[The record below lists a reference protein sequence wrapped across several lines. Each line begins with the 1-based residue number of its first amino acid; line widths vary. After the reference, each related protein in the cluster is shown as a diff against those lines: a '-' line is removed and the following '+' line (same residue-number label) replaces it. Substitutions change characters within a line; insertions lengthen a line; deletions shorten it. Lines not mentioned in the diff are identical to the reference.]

1 MSKKYCKCCNL
12 GLIDGEKDSHDI
24 CYVCGWEDDEVQN
37 DDPDFAGGA
46 NTLSLNE
53 YRRKFKEK
61 RKINSNYVWAES
73 KT

>member
-1 MSKKYCKCCNL
+1 MAKKIAMIFAMSA
-12 GLIDGEKDSHDI
+12 DGKMMKFK
-24 CYVCGWEDDEVQN
+24 N

>member
-1 MSKKYCKCCNL
+1 MTKCICCEL
-12 GLIDGEKDSHDI
+12 GYVDDGGDDI
-24 CYVCGWEDDEVQN
+24 CTVCGWQDDDIQN

-46 NTLSLNE
+46 NELSLNE